1 MTTTYPS
8 PGPLRMSL
16 ADVARAA
23 KVQRPVVSMWRSRSA
38 GRGVPFPQPATADGA
53 DELWDAAA
61 IADWFRRSEAQ
72 LGHLPGNN
80 VSVIDD
86 LPRFTRID
94 PTVVGDLNTDTLAA
108 LLALAAIT
116 GSDVGDLTPAEVTD
130 VARSID
136 PHDVFLLSEIVGA
149 PINAT
154 TLGICDELA
163 NASYSARSALE
174 AFVADETRRAGGYA
188 PQFEKL
194 LVESVI
200 AATGAIGVDPV
211 RLTILNPELVS
222 VALAVAERDPLSA
235 IALVDRGDRATR
247 SAVRRLRAAGYDMN
261 LISGDALN
269 GAGVLLGDVRDL
281 PNRDALDAVDD
292 SVLQLGE
299 HNLALFVGAS
309 AALTNSLP
317 DPADVKL
324 RDSWLRSG
332 QLRMAARLPAG
343 VMTHRHSG
351 RLSILLLG
359 ASPVG
364 VPQNRLGVVTGD
376 LGDRVLADLSVDDF
390 VTDLVVATSAH
401 ILGHEHVL
409 RSARLVSVPSL
420 LVGDGDL
427 VRRAVTDADADPSR
441 GVDRSIALRADEL
454 RSACG
459 DLAEDWQV
467 VPEARPTNTKAC
479 TIEHDIMAGWLRL
492 LPGNRIRDDLLHA
505 GSSGVRVLGV
515 PEFGG
520 SAPRRI
526 DRVELEWRYG
536 SARLTQPDDVVF
548 APAHGAMVDRDGDAV
563 AQTPLRVL
571 RVTDAGL
578 AAGLSPEVIARDLSA
593 QSAPAR
599 DVKLMRIRPIAAAQ
613 VAALSKRTT
622 EIADTRSRLLA
633 QLASLEQL
641 ESTLVESVASG
652 YARIEPTTTDP
663 KD

>member
-1 MTTTYPS
+1 MTTTYPA

-38 GRGVPFPQPATADGA
+38 GREVPFPQPATADGA

-80 VSVIDD
+80 DSVIDD

-116 GSDVGDLTPAEVTD
+116 GSDLGDLTLTEVTN

-136 PHDVFLLSEIVGA
+136 PHDVFLLTEIVGA

-154 TLGICDELA
+154 ALGICDELS
-163 NASYSARSALE
+163 NASYSARAALE
-174 AFVADETRRAGGYA
+174 ALVADETRRSGGYA
-188 PQFEKL
+188 AQFEKL
-194 LVESVI
+194 LAASVI
-200 AATGAIGVDPV
+200 AAGGALEIDPL
-211 RLTILNPELVS
+211 RLTLLSPALVG
-222 VALAVAERDPLSA
+222 VALAVADREPLA
-235 IALVDRGDRATR
+235 DIRLVDCRDRATR
-247 SAVRRLRAAGYDMN
+247 SALRRLHAAG
-261 LISGDALN
+261 IDADLASDDTVT
-269 GAGVLLGDVRDL
+269 GPGVLLGDVRDL

-309 AALTNSLP
+309 AALTNSLT

-351 RLSILLLG
+351 RLSLLLLG
-359 ASPVG
+359 ANPVT

-376 LGDRVLADLSVDDF
+376 LGDRVLAELSIDDF

-401 ILGHEHVL
+401 ILGRAHVL
-409 RSARLVSVPSL
+409 KSARLVPVPSL
-420 LVGDGDL
+420 LAGDGDL
-427 VRRAVTDADADPSR
+427 VRRVVTDADADPSR
-441 GVDRSIALRADEL
+441 GVDRSIAFRADEM
-454 RSACG
+454 RSGCG
-459 DLAEDWQV
+459 DLAEGWQV
-467 VPEARPTNTKAC
+467 VPEARPTTTKAC
-479 TIEHDIMAGWLRL
+479 TIEHAIKEGWLRL
-492 LPGNRIRDDLLHA
+492 VPGNRIRDDLLHA

-515 PEFGG
+515 PELGG

-526 DRVELEWRYG
+526 DRVELEWRYE

-548 APAHGAMVDRDGDAV
+548 APAHGAMVDRVGDAL
-563 AQTPLRVL
+563 ALTPLRVL
-571 RVTDAGL
+571 RVTDEGL

-599 DVKLMRIRPIAAAQ
+599 DVKLMRIRPIAAGQ
-613 VAALSKRTT
+613 VAA
-622 EIADTRSRLLA
+622 IADRTSQIATRRA
-633 QLASLEQL
+633 QLQQELESLEQL

-652 YARIEPTTTDP
+652 YARIESTTPDT

>member
-1 MTTTYPS
+1 MTTIYLA

-61 IADWFRRSEAQ
+61 IVDWFRRSEAQ

-80 VSVIDD
+80 DSVIDD

-94 PTVVGDLNTDTLAA
+94 PTIVGDLNTDTLAA

-116 GSDVGDLTPAEVTD
+116 GSDLGDLTPIEVAD
-130 VARSID
+130 LSHSVD
-136 PHDVFLLSEIVGA
+136 PRDEFLLSEIVGA

-174 AFVADETRRAGGYA
+174 AVVADETRRAGGYA

-194 LVESVI
+194 LAESVI
-200 AATGAIGVDPV
+200 AAGGALEIDPP
-211 RLTILNPELVS
+211 RLTLLNPALVG
-222 VALAVAERDPLSA
+222 VALAVADREPLA
-235 IALVDRGDRATR
+235 DIRLVDGRDKATR
-247 SAVRRLRAAGYDMN
+247 SALRRLRAAGIHADLAN
-261 LISGDALN
+261 GDTVT
-269 GAGVLLGDVRDL
+269 GPGVLLGDIRDL
-281 PNRDALDAVDD
+281 SNRDALDAVDD

-351 RLSILLLG
+351 RFSILLLG
-359 ASPVG
+359 ASPVE

-441 GVDRSIALRADEL
+441 GVDSSIAFRADEM

-459 DLAEDWQV
+459 DLAEGWQV

-479 TIEHDIMAGWLRL
+479 TIEHAIKEGWLRL
-492 LPGNRIRDDLLHA
+492 VPGNRIRDDLLDV
-505 GSSGVRVLGV
+505 GDIGVRVLGV
-515 PEFGG
+515 PELAG
-520 SAPRRI
+520 SPSRRI

-548 APAHGAMVDRDGDAV
+548 SPAHGAMVDRDGDAV

-571 RVTDAGL
+571 RVTDEGL
-578 AAGLSPEVIARDLSA
+578 AAGLSPEVIARDLA
-593 QSAPAR
+593 TQSAPAR
-599 DVKLMRIRPIAAAQ
+599 DVRLMRIRPIAAGQ
-613 VAALSKRTT
+613 VAAIAERTSQ
-622 EIADTRSRLLA
+622 IATRRTRLQQELE
-633 QLASLEQL
+633 SLEQL

-652 YARIEPTTTDP
+652 YARIESTPTDP